1 MPAFT
6 QSNAERSKASSRSFD
21 PDPETSPRGK
31 AEVVSENAERSAV
44 SFKSNGETLRGWLY
58 LPTPSKIPPGKRL
71 QGIVTA
77 NAMTGIK
84 EINLPEYSRLFAE
97 AGFAVIA
104 FDYRYWGESS
114 GEPRYHLAPMEHRAD
129 ISSALTFLAQQPE
142 VDPGRIGGWGISM
155 GGGHML
161 FLATWEPRFKAVV
174 ATSTGIDPPRDGA
187 QGKLLTEE
195 EARRRYEELLAASKA
210 EAASRAKAQI
220 ITLQAWCPEPKEGC
234 VLPVKEAYDFYEN
247 ARRSF
252 APMFQNKLSSTS
264 FQNMQADDIAF
275 ALHLARVPI
284 LILHPDRDV
293 VPVENVLFYYKRAS
307 EPKRMVV
314 LSGLHTTTYVGGKH
328 FQEAADEAINW
339 FKRYL

>member
-1 MPAFT
+1 MLAFT
-6 QSNAERSKASSRSFD
+6 QSDAKRSKAESRSFD
-21 PDPETSPRGK
+21 PDRGTSLRGK
-31 AEVVSENAERSAV
+31 AEAISENAERSAV

-58 LPTPSKIPPGKRL
+58 LPIHSKIPPGKRL
-71 QGIVTA
+71 PGIVTA

-84 EINLPEYSRLFAE
+84 EINLPEYAQLFAE

-129 ISSALTFLAQQPE
+129 ISSALTFLSQQPE

-174 ATSTGIDPPRDGA
+174 ATSTGIDPPREGERR
-187 QGKLLTEE
+187 KLLTEE
-195 EARRRYEELLAASKA
+195 EAQKRYEELSAASKA
-210 EAASRAKAQI
+210 EAAGRAGAHI
-220 ITLQAWCPEPKEGC
+220 ATLQAWCPEPEEGC
-234 VLPVKEAYDFYEN
+234 VLPVKEAYDFYEK

-252 APMFQNKLSSTS
+252 APSFQNKLSSTS
-264 FQNMQADDIAF
+264 FHNLQADDIAF
-275 ALHLARVPI
+275 ALHLAKVPI
-284 LILHPDRDV
+284 LILHPDQDV
-293 VPVENVLFYYKRAS
+293 VPVENVLFYYKRAP
-307 EPKRMVV
+307 EPKRLVV

-328 FQEAADEAINW
+328 LQEAADEAINW
-339 FKRYL
+339 FKQHL